1 MHDKLPKIFC
11 FINNYEENYIK
22 RLPKN
27 IAIIYR
33 NYTKILNKNE
43 IKKINNLCKKTKRK
57 FFLANNIK
65 LAIQLNLD
73 GAYIPSFNNKI
84 SVNYFSKKKK
94 LNFSKKVN
102 T

>member
-43 IKKINNLCKKTKRK
+43 IKKINNLSVKT
-57 FFLANNIK
+57 
-65 LAIQLNLD
+65 
-73 GAYIPSFNNKI
+73 
-84 SVNYFSKKKK
+84 
-94 LNFSKKVN
+94 
-102 T
+102 